1 MSGQNIGLGSWPARR
16 ARLTPHSVALRYG
29 EREDTYREQAERV
42 EALAAGF
49 RNAGISR
56 GDRVAYFGANHPDL
70 LTTLFAAAR
79 IGAITVLLN
88 ARLSPAE
95 ISFMLADSDTA
106 LLIHGPE
113 VSDTVEHLNTDVGAT
128 LHTVDVDSPGFTSML
143 LDEAIPHTEVDLDD
157 ACLLMYTSGTTGQP
171 KGAVL
176 THGNLFFNDVNVLIE
191 TDLTSHEVCLA
202 VAPLFHIA
210 GLNGLVLPV
219 ILKGGTIEILPSFI
233 PQTVLET
240 IRRRQVTCM
249 FGVPAMLDAL
259 SAEPAF
265 SQETL
270 ASLNTVIVGGA
281 PVPQRTLRRWSE
293 HDVDVQQ
300 GYGLTETSPA
310 VLKLAAEDA
319 RDNIGSAGKPQF
331 FVDVRLDDPSGKE
344 SNETSVGE
352 ILTRGPNVFR
362 EYWNRPDATQ
372 SAFHEDWF
380 RTGDIATV
388 DAKGFYTLKDRSK
401 DMYISGG
408 ENIYP
413 AEIETL
419 LMDIEGVAEAA
430 VVGMDDPKWGEVG
443 RAFIVTDGVTQ
454 WTEATLLDALQD
466 RLARYKQPKSIVF
479 VDELPRTSTG
489 KLRKNTLREQAQES
503 E

>member
-1 MSGQNIGLGSWPARR
+1 M
-16 ARLTPHSVALRYG
+16 
-29 EREDTYREQAERV
+29 
-42 EALAAGF
+42 
-49 RNAGISR
+49 
-56 GDRVAYFGANHPDL
+56 
-70 LTTLFAAAR
+70 
-79 IGAITVLLN
+79 
-88 ARLSPAE
+88 
-95 ISFMLADSDTA
+95 
-106 LLIHGPE
+106 
-113 VSDTVEHLNTDVGAT
+113 
-128 LHTVDVDSPGFTSML
+128 
-143 LDEAIPHTEVDLDD
+143 
-157 ACLLMYTSGTTGQP
+157 
-171 KGAVL
+171 L

-331 FVDVRLDDPSGKE
+331 FVDVRLDDPNGKE
-344 SNETSVGE
+344 SNKTSVGE

-362 EYWNRPDATQ
+362 EYWNRPDATR

-388 DAKGFYTLKDRSK
+388 DAHGFYRLKDRSK

-413 AEIETL
+413 AEIEAL

-430 VVGMDDPKWGEVG
+430 VVGIDDPKWGEVG